1 MPPAHRDQLKIYRL
15 DLVWD
20 DDGNNPY
27 ETLSPEESSFDFD
40 MTRKREDARHWL
52 RNPIRGEWCG
62 EGLPIADYSSA
73 AIAGDV
79 LSQRAVDALRDVLD
93 LQRGELY
100 PLEVRDSKALYWIYR
115 IWERFNA
122 LDMPIPK
129 VLVDQVKNPVFL
141 PNVAPPA
148 IFKSQHETERWV
160 TQDFVDRVEEAGLTG
175 FDFQYVGETG

>member
-1 MPPAHRDQLKIYRL
+1 MKIYRL
-15 DLVWD
+15 ESDSD
-20 DDGNNPY
+20 DDGNSPY

-40 MTRKREDARHWL
+40 MTRKREEARHWL
-52 RNPIRGEWCG
+52 QNPIRGEWCG
-62 EGLPIADYSSA
+62 EGLPIADFSST
-73 AIAGDV
+73 AIAGDI
-79 LSQRAVDALRDVLD
+79 LSQRAVDVLRDLLD

-100 PLEVRDSKALYWIYR
+100 PLEVRNSKALYWIYR
-115 IWERFNA
+115 IWERFNV

-175 FDFQYVGETG
+175 FDFQYVGEIG